1 MDELHRRERGL
12 VDDRK
17 RDALREHY
25 DTTDLTD
32 AIDSATWD
40 TEVEADPM
48 VVTSVRMPRSLLEW
62 VREQAEIDQV
72 KPTALIRRWIED
84 RRRGSRVPETR
95 DESAVARLADRVARL
110 EALALRTAA
119 PDPDV
124 DRDGIAEL
132 LAALQA
138 SVAAARAGSGSGHS
152 DQERRGA

>member
-1 MDELHRRERGL
+1 
-12 VDDRK
+12 VDDRQ
-17 RDALREHY
+17 RGSLREHY
-25 DTTDLTD
+25 ATTDLTDLTD

-40 TEVEADPM
+40 TEVDSDPM

-62 VREQAEIDQV
+62 VREQAAIDQV

-84 RRRGSRVPETR
+84 RRRGSGDPEIG
-95 DESAVARLADRVARL
+95 DEPTVAQLADRVTRL
-110 EALALRTAA
+110 EALALRTAS
-119 PDPDV
+119 PDRDV

-138 SVAAARAGSGSGHS
+138 SVAAAGAGNGPGHS

>member
-1 MDELHRRERGL
+1 

-40 TEVEADPM
+40 TEVDSDPM

-95 DESAVARLADRVARL
+95 DESAVAQLADRVTRL

-124 DRDGIAEL
+124 DQDGIAEL

-138 SVAAARAGSGSGHS
+138 SVAAAQAGSGSGHS